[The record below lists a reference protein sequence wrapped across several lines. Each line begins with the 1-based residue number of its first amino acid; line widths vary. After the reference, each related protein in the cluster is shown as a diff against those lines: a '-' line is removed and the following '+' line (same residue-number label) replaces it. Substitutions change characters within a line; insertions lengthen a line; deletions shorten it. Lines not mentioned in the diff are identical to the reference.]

1 MRRECMCVRASGL
14 CARLAEGI
22 ARMVC
27 GSESAEVTV
36 IRLCVSSMCV
46 HGNKD

>member
-1 MRRECMCVRASGL
+1 MCVRASGPS
-14 CARLAEGI
+14 APDWPRD